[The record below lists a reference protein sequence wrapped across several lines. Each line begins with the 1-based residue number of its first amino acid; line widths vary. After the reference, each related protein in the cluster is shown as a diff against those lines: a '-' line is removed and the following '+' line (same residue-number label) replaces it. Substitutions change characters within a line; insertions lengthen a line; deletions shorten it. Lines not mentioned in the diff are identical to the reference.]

1 MRKTFKTKDGLVTIE
16 GEFTEEPKQKPKTI
30 EDFWREV
37 SSYNFVSLT
46 SPEANLAYAKNE
58 LSRLKPFIVF
68 GPEFALAAFYIAA
81 AWVQIKNREKA
92 ST

>member
-37 SSYNFVSLT
+37 SSYNFGSLH
-46 SPEANLAYAKNE
+46 SPEANLAYAKKG
-58 LSRLKPFIVF
+58 LSELKPSIINCSDL
-68 GPEFALAAFYIAA
+68 ELAAFYIAA
-81 AWVQIKNREKA
+81 AWVQIQNKA
-92 ST
+92 SA